1 MAGQSPGPAANGRG
15 GGSPLIRATTV
26 VRAAFDL
33 VGRVIGAACLV
44 VMFGALL
51 ANVTLRYAF
60 GTGID
65 WAYEIHSLLLPW
77 LVAGGIVAAAAR
89 GQNIAITLLPDML
102 AQRSRTVLAIAIHAV
117 IVAISLTVLWSSQP
131 ILRASQFQTLSALGV
146 TQIWGYASLIFAFGG
161 MAAISCLNI
170 VRSFLGADVLGLDL
184 EDSSFS

>member
-1 MAGQSPGPAANGRG
+1 MPGQDRGSGNG
-15 GGSPLIRATTV
+15 GGGSSPLIRATTLI
-26 VRAAFDL
+26 RTTFDV
-33 VGRVIGAACLV
+33 VGRSIGAACLI
-44 VMFGALL
+44 VMFAALL

-89 GQNIAITLLPDML
+89 GQNIAITLLPDL
-102 AQRSRTVLAIAIHAV
+102 LTPRLKTVLGIAIHVV
-117 IVAISLTVLWSSQP
+117 IVAISLAVLWSSQP

-146 TQIWGYASLIFAFGG
+146 TQIWGYASLVFAFGG
-161 MAAISCLNI
+161 MAVISCLNI
-170 VRSFLGADVLGLDL
+170 LRSFLGADVMGLDL